1 MKTFQIRYLVV
12 NKAIPVQ
19 TAQADRI
26 GQSIRL
32 IILTSLLMLA
42 GCTSLTYNVNHYQD
56 GKTLGKGKVETR
68 VALGVGR
75 TFESTVESS
84 RTNFEVETIQTET
97 LVANTFGRYGVSPN
111 LDVGADAFLSF
122 EGTGVR
128 VFVKVGL
135 TDSLSKWG
143 VSLMPVIGYAQGTSS
158 EGTTAFNGR
167 EEREKT
173 SSSGFAFELAVPISY
188 QASSEFAIH
197 FGPKVYYY
205 SYKVSSSISSS
216 GGPDPFSESRSL
228 RRSYFS
234 PGFSLGVR
242 FDTINPE
249 VTVVL
254 VEKKLVPYL
263 GVAVRL
269 RPSFF

>member
-1 MKTFQIRYLVV
+1 MKSFQTRYLVV

-26 GQSIRL
+26 GESTIF

-42 GCTSLTYNVNHYQD
+42 GCTTLTYNVNHFQD

-75 TFESTVESS
+75 TFEWIVESS

-97 LVANTFGRYGVSPN
+97 LVANTFGRYGLSPN
-111 LDVGADAFLSF
+111 LDVGGDAFFSF

-128 VFVKVGL
+128 AFVKVGL
-135 TDSLSKWG
+135 TDSLSNWG
-143 VSLMPVIGYAQGTSS
+143 VSLMPVIGYAQGVSS
-158 EGTTAFNGR
+158 EGTTRFNGR
-167 EEREKT
+167 EDREKT
-173 SSSGFAFELAVPISY
+173 SSSGFAIELAVPISY
-188 QASSEFAIH
+188 QLSSEFAIH
-197 FGPKVYYY
+197 FGPKFYYY
-205 SYKVSSSISSS
+205 STKVSSSLSSS
-216 GGPDPFSESRSL
+216 GGSDPFSESRSL

-234 PGFSLGVR
+234 PGVSLGVR
-242 FDTINPE
+242 FHTIIPE

-254 VEKKLVPYL
+254 VENKLVPYL
-263 GVAVRL
+263 GVAF